1 MAVLEEVRKAELQ
14 EGGKNMTLYDI
25 DAEILKV
32 EQKAAEIFDEE
43 TGEVTNIDE
52 FEQLK
57 AQFDALQMDRKQKI
71 SNIACLYKQV
81 LAEAEAIKTEKM
93 ALAKRQQSAENRAE
107 SLKRYLDYALQ
118 GEKFEDARCK
128 ISYRTSEAVTF
139 ADGFDYSKLPTEF
152 QKVTVEPN
160 KVELKKAIKDGQ
172 GFAGVFL
179 QKKTSTIIK

>member
-1 MAVLEEVRKAELQ
+1 MNIYEIDNEFATKMNEL
-14 EGGKNMTLYDI
+14 L
-25 DAEILKV
+25 
-32 EQKAAEIFDEE
+32 EIFDEE
-43 TGEVTNIDE
+43 TGEVTDIDR
-52 FEQLK
+52 FEELK
-57 AQFDALQMDRKQKI
+57 KALDGLAEERKQKI
-71 SNIACLYKQV
+71 SNVACWYKSLV
-81 LAEAEAIKTEKM
+81 AEAEAIKTEKQN
-93 ALAKRQQSAENRAE
+93 LAKRQQAVENKAE
-107 SLKRYLDYALQ
+107 SLKKYLEYALQ

-128 ISYRTSEAVTF
+128 ISYRTSESITF

>member
-1 MAVLEEVRKAELQ
+1 MNIYEIDNEFATKMNEL
-14 EGGKNMTLYDI
+14 L
-25 DAEILKV
+25 
-32 EQKAAEIFDEE
+32 EIFDEE
-43 TGEVTNIDE
+43 TGEVTDIDR
-52 FEQLK
+52 FEELK
-57 AQFDALQMDRKQKI
+57 KALDDLAEERKQKI
-71 SNIACLYKQV
+71 SNVACWYKSLV
-81 LAEAEAIKTEKM
+81 AEAEAIKTEKQN
-93 ALAKRQQSAENRAE
+93 LAKRQQATENKAE
-107 SLKRYLDYALQ
+107 SLKKYLEYALQ

-128 ISYRTSEAVTF
+128 ISYRTSESVTF

>member
-1 MAVLEEVRKAELQ
+1 MTIYELDANIGAILSQ
-14 EGGKNMTLYDI
+14 I
-25 DAEILKV
+25 D
-32 EQKAAEIFDEE
+32 EIFDAE
-43 TGEVTNIDE
+43 TGEVSDIDK
-52 FEQLK
+52 FEELKKQLDEL
-57 AQFDALQMDRKQKI
+57 AEARDEKI
-71 SNIACLYKQV
+71 SNVAVWYKQLV
-81 LAEAEAIKTEKM
+81 AEAEAIKTEKM
-93 ALAKRQQSAENRAE
+93 ALAKRQQATENKAE
-107 SLKRYLDYALQ
+107 SLKKYLEYALQ

-128 ISYRTSEAVTF
+128 ISYRTSESITF

>member
-1 MAVLEEVRKAELQ
+1 
-14 EGGKNMTLYDI
+14 MTIYDI
-25 DAEILKV
+25 DNEFASVMDELLSV
-32 EQKAAEIFDEE
+32 FDADS
-43 TGEVTNIDE
+43 GEVTDIDK
-52 FEQLK
+52 FEELK
-57 AQFDALQMDRKQKI
+57 KALDGLAEERKQKI
-71 SNIACLYKQV
+71 SNVACWYKSLV
-81 LAEAEAIKTEKM
+81 AEAEAIKTEKQN
-93 ALAKRQQSAENRAE
+93 LAKRQQAIENKAE
-107 SLKRYLDYALQ
+107 SLKKYLEYALQ

-128 ISYRTSEAVTF
+128 ISYRTSESITF

>member
-1 MAVLEEVRKAELQ
+1 MNIYEIDNEFATKMNEL
-14 EGGKNMTLYDI
+14 L
-25 DAEILKV
+25 
-32 EQKAAEIFDEE
+32 EIFDEE
-43 TGEVTNIDE
+43 TGEVTDIDR
-52 FEQLK
+52 FEELK
-57 AQFDALQMDRKQKI
+57 KALDDLAEERKQKI
-71 SNIACLYKQV
+71 SNVACWYKSLV
-81 LAEAEAIKTEKM
+81 AEANAIKEEKQK
-93 ALAKRQQSAENRAE
+93 LAKRQAACENKAE
-107 SLKRYLDYALQ
+107 SLKKYLEYALQ

-128 ISYRTSEAVTF
+128 ISYRTSESVTF

>member
-1 MAVLEEVRKAELQ
+1 MNIYEIDNEFATKMNEL
-14 EGGKNMTLYDI
+14 L
-25 DAEILKV
+25 
-32 EQKAAEIFDEE
+32 EIFDEE
-43 TGEVTNIDE
+43 TGEVTDIDR
-52 FEQLK
+52 FEELK
-57 AQFDALQMDRKQKI
+57 KALDDLAEERKQKI
-71 SNIACLYKQV
+71 SNVACWYKSLV
-81 LAEAEAIKTEKM
+81 AEANAIKEEKQK
-93 ALAKRQQSAENRAE
+93 LAKRQAACENKAE
-107 SLKRYLDYALQ
+107 SLKKYLEYALQ

-128 ISYRTSEAVTF
+128 ISYRTSESITF

>member
-1 MAVLEEVRKAELQ
+1 
-14 EGGKNMTLYDI
+14 MTIYDI
-25 DAEILKV
+25 DNEFATKMNELL
-32 EQKAAEIFDEE
+32 EIFDEE
-43 TGEVTNIDE
+43 TGEVTDIDR
-52 FEQLK
+52 FEELK
-57 AQFDALQMDRKQKI
+57 KALDDLAEERKQKI
-71 SNIACLYKQV
+71 SYVACWYKSLV
-81 LAEAEAIKTEKM
+81 AEAEAIKTEKQN
-93 ALAKRQQSAENRAE
+93 LAKRQQAVENKAE
-107 SLKRYLDYALQ
+107 SLKKYLEYALQ

-128 ISYRTSEAVTF
+128 ISYRTSESVTF

>member
-1 MAVLEEVRKAELQ
+1 
-14 EGGKNMTLYDI
+14 MTIYDI
-25 DAEILKV
+25 DNEFASVMDELLSV
-32 EQKAAEIFDEE
+32 FDADS
-43 TGEVTNIDE
+43 GEVTDIDK
-52 FEQLK
+52 FEELK
-57 AQFDALQMDRKQKI
+57 KALDDLAEERKQKI
-71 SNIACLYKQV
+71 SNVACWYKSLV
-81 LAEAEAIKTEKM
+81 AEAEAIKTEKQN
-93 ALAKRQQSAENRAE
+93 LAKRQQAVENKAE
-107 SLKRYLDYALQ
+107 SLKKYLEYALQ

-128 ISYRTSEAVTF
+128 ISYRTSESITF